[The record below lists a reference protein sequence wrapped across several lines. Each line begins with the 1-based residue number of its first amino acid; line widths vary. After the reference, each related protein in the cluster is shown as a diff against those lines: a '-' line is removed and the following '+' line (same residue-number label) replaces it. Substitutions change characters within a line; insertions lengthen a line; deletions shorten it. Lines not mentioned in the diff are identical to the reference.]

1 MASRVL
7 LRQRIVPVA
16 TGAVIAGIALF
27 PKNTLHAEGPD
38 VSDRVEARKPI
49 YDDFELPAAPSS
61 SLPPSKQTTS
71 EPNKAAS
78 PTPTDRLAVQIRKTR
93 LFLHSHVAATENKIN
108 ELMDSAL
115 HLEDSF
121 TSTVASLAPSPQS
134 GEKLMPGT
142 LYVLVAAMTGS
153 IVSRNR
159 NIILRGAVPLAVGIG
174 AGWVVLPVT
183 MRNVSD
189 LLWKYEQRFPAIAD
203 GHIRTRESIEK
214 AWRMA
219 RIHTRQAVDI
229 VDDKVSGGRAV
240 VEDWV
245 KKGK

>member
-1 MASRVL
+1 MASRLL
-7 LRQRIVPVA
+7 LRQRVAPVA
-16 TGAVIAGIALF
+16 TGAIIAGIALF
-27 PKNTLHAEGPD
+27 PKNVHAEAP
-38 VSDRVEARKPI
+38 EASNNAKKPI
-49 YDDFELPAAPSS
+49 YDDFEIPAAPTK
-61 SLPPSKQTTS
+61 SLPSSESAS
-71 EPNKAAS
+71 EPTKSTS

-93 LFLHSHVAATENKIN
+93 LFLYNHVAAAENKVN

-159 NIILRGAVPLAVGIG
+159 NIVLRGAIPLAVGIG

-203 GHIRTRESIEK
+203 GHIRTREGVEK

-219 RIHTRQAVDI
+219 RIHTQQAVNI

>member
-1 MASRVL
+1 
-7 LRQRIVPVA
+7 
-16 TGAVIAGIALF
+16 
-27 PKNTLHAEGPD
+27 
-38 VSDRVEARKPI
+38 
-49 YDDFELPAAPSS
+49 
-61 SLPPSKQTTS
+61 
-71 EPNKAAS
+71 
-78 PTPTDRLAVQIRKTR
+78 
-93 LFLHSHVAATENKIN
+93 
-108 ELMDSAL
+108 
-115 HLEDSF
+115 
-121 TSTVASLAPSPQS
+121 
-134 GEKLMPGT
+134 MPGT

-159 NIILRGAVPLAVGIG
+159 NIILRGAIPLAVGIG

-189 LLWKYEQRFPAIAD
+189 LLWKYEQRFPAVAD
-203 GHIRTRESIEK
+203 GHIRTREGIEK

-219 RIHTRQAVDI
+219 RIHTQQAVDI

>member
-1 MASRVL
+1 MASRL
-7 LRQRIVPVA
+7 LLQPRVAPVA
-16 TGAVIAGIALF
+16 TGAIIAGIALF
-27 PKNTLHAEGPD
+27 PKNVYAEAPEGSHAK
-38 VSDRVEARKPI
+38 KPI
-49 YDDFELPAAPSS
+49 YDDFEAPVAPAKSLPSS
-61 SLPPSKQTTS
+61 ESTP
-71 EPNKAAS
+71 EPTKSTS
-78 PTPTDRLAVQIRKTR
+78 PTPTDQLAVQIRKTR
-93 LFLHSHVAATENKIN
+93 LFLYSHVVAAENKVN

-159 NIILRGAVPLAVGIG
+159 NIVLRGAIPLAVGIG

-203 GHIRTRESIEK
+203 GHIRTREGVEK

-219 RIHTRQAVDI
+219 RIHTQQAVNI

>member
-1 MASRVL
+1 
-7 LRQRIVPVA
+7 
-16 TGAVIAGIALF
+16 
-27 PKNTLHAEGPD
+27 
-38 VSDRVEARKPI
+38 
-49 YDDFELPAAPSS
+49 
-61 SLPPSKQTTS
+61 
-71 EPNKAAS
+71 
-78 PTPTDRLAVQIRKTR
+78 
-93 LFLHSHVAATENKIN
+93 
-108 ELMDSAL
+108 MDSAL

-159 NIILRGAVPLAVGIG
+159 NIILRGAIPLAVGIG

-189 LLWKYEQRFPAIAD
+189 LLWKYEQRFPAVAD
-203 GHIRTRESIEK
+203 GHIRTREGIEK

-219 RIHTRQAVDI
+219 RIHTQQAVDI